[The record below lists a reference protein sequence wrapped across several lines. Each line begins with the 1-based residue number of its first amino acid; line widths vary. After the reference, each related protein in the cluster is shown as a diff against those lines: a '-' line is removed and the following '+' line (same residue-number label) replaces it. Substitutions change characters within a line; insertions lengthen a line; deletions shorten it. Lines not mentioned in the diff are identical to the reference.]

1 MTKEFIRQSVAKN
14 NLTFDILS
22 DSGNQVASRFGLTFQ
37 MAEDLRKV
45 YISRF
50 NIDLPKYNGDD
61 SWTLPM
67 PARFIASG
75 AGVVHTAEVNPDY
88 TIRPEPSEILEVL
101 ETMRS
106 R

>member
-1 MTKEFIRQSVAKN
+1 MTQEFIRQSVAKN

-22 DSGNQVASRFGLTFQ
+22 DSGNKVASRFGLTFQ
-37 MAEDLRKV
+37 MPEDLRKV

-67 PARFIASG
+67 PARFIAG
-75 AGVVHTAEVNPDY
+75 GDGVVRAAEVNPDY

-101 ETMRS
+101 EAMRS

>member
-1 MTKEFIRQSVAKN
+1 MTKEFTRQSVAKN

-75 AGVVHTAEVNPDY
+75 DGVVHAAEVNPDY
-88 TIRPEPSEILEVL
+88 TIRPETSEILEGL
-101 ETMRS
+101 ERMRS